1 MLTSKKVGVQVNNL
15 ENPYETQL
23 SKRIVHQHLLLQT

>member
-1 MLTSKKVGVQVNNL
+1 MLTNKKVGIQVNIL

-23 SKRIVHQHLLLQT
+23 SKRIDFILALY